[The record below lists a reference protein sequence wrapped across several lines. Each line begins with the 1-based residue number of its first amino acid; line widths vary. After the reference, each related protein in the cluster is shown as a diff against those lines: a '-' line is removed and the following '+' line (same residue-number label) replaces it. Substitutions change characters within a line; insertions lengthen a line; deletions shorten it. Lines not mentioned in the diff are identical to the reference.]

1 MAVIGAG
8 LTGGSWAGLYAA
20 AGLEV
25 RLHDVDGA
33 RLEAAVERA
42 AAAAGFL
49 AGSGLADMQ
58 TAERGVE
65 LLTGTADLAAAVAGV
80 THVQECV
87 REDLDAQARGVR
99 GRRAPRR
106 RPTRSSARARPAS
119 PSATSRRRRRGP
131 ERCLA
136 AHPYNPPHL
145 VPLVELA
152 PGALTSPE
160 AMDRAAAFYA
170 SVGKE
175 PVKLTRDLPGYLANR
190 LSAALWREAVDL
202 VLRGVA
208 TVEDVDKA
216 VSCGPGLRWAAMG
229 PHLLYDLGGGE
240 DGIVGHVEHLAGG
253 QGGHAARPRDVDD
266 VPARDRRGAATPAS
280 PDEKGARSYD
290 ELVAERD
297 ALLVAYLRAR
307 REQRGRLTRARGRA
321 ARVLAHAM
329 VGQHGGRELRSV
341 DGFARASPGSVR
353 VPVTRRSAGSAA
365 AQGGRAR

>member
-1 MAVIGAG
+1 MHADSGTSAAGRRTDGLGPRQSSGPVAVIGAG
-8 LTGGSWAGLYAA
+8 LTGASWAGLYAA

-25 RLHDVDGA
+25 RLHDVDGE

-58 TAERGVE
+58 TAERGVR

-87 REDLDAQARGVR
+87 REDLALKREVFAAIGAA
-99 GRRAPRR
+99 APAEALIC
-106 RPTRSSARARPAS
+106 TSSSGLSISDIQTAAAH
-119 PSATSRRRRRGP
+119 P

-160 AMDRAAAFYA
+160 AMERAVTFYA

-175 PVKLTRDLPGYLANR
+175 PVRLTRDLPGYLANR

-216 VSCGPGLRWAAMG
+216 VSYGPGLRWAAMG

-240 DGIVGHVEHLAGG
+240 DGIIGHVEHLAGG
-253 QGGHAARPRDVDD
+253 QGGHAPRPRHLDD
-266 VPARDRRGAATPAS
+266 VPAGDRRGPGRRPAAGEGGAQLRRAGRGTRRPARRL
-280 PDEKGARSYD
+280 PARPP
-290 ELVAERD
+290 
-297 ALLVAYLRAR
+297 RAR
-307 REQRGRLTRARGRA
+307 LIRATA
-321 ARVLAHAM
+321 QAW
-329 VGQHGGRELRSV
+329 S
-341 DGFARASPGSVR
+341 ASS
-353 VPVTRRSAGSAA
+353 RRFCP
-365 AQGGRAR
+365 

>member
-1 MAVIGAG
+1 MTDAASAAAQGPVAVVGAG

-25 RLHDVDGA
+25 RLQDVDGE

-42 AAAAGFL
+42 ATAAGFL
-49 AGSGLADMQ
+49 AGSGLADMRA
-58 TAERGVE
+58 AERGVE
-65 LLTGTADLAAAVAGV
+65 LLTATEDLADAVAGV
-80 THVQECV
+80 AHVQECV
-87 REDLDAQARGVR
+87 REDLALKREVFAAVDAAAPPDALICTSSSGLSISDIQTAAAR
-99 GRRAPRR
+99 
-106 RPTRSSARARPAS
+106 
-119 PSATSRRRRRGP
+119 P

-160 AMDRAAAFYA
+160 AMERAAAFYA
-170 SVGKE
+170 AVGKE

-216 VSCGPGLRWAAMG
+216 VSHGPGLRWAAMG

-240 DGIVGHVEHLAGG
+240 DGIVGHVEHLAAVKEGMLRDLATWTSFPPETG
-253 QGGHAARPRDVDD
+253 EALAAGL
-266 VPARDRRGAATPAS
+266 AR
-280 PDEKGARSYD
+280 EKGARSYD

-307 REQRGRLTRARGRA
+307 R
-321 ARVLAHAM
+321 
-329 VGQHGGRELRSV
+329 
-341 DGFARASPGSVR
+341 SP
-353 VPVTRRSAGSAA
+353 A
-365 AQGGRAR
+365 